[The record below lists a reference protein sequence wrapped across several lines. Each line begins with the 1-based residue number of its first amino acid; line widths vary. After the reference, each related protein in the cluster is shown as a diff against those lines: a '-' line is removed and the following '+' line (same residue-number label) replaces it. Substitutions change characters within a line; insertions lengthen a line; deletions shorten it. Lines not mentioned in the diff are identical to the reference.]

1 MATRPRGLPQRL
13 CSAKASLEH
22 GVGGRPVDK
31 ARSRVVVSG
40 RVVPEMSEAL
50 QRNYKLAWP
59 EGPEGP
65 STGGQAPIAE
75 ILPDAGVDSCNTAW
89 RCGRSHTMAPMAQVV
104 SLRVQVTV

>member
-13 CSAKASLEH
+13 CNAKASLEH

-50 QRNYKLAWP
+50 QRNYKLA
-59 EGPEGP
+59 
-65 STGGQAPIAE
+65 
-75 ILPDAGVDSCNTAW
+75 
-89 RCGRSHTMAPMAQVV
+89 
-104 SLRVQVTV
+104 